1 MVVMATGGPTDRFLF
16 FFPSLSLSL
25 LNAHTHKHRHTFSFS
40 FFPPSLLSSLFIC
53 SHNREGG
60 GGKGKKKKAG
70 VGRGI
75 LVALQDWVWYCAVLL
90 YCQTLWNTSSG
101 LFLIFFFFFFF
112 PGVVF
117 FSSFSFV
124 LRFSFFQHTLLLC
137 CRLGCLWMDSMAWW
151 RERKVS
157 GRRGRV
163 CGRERE
169 QKLEYNCRRKAGKRT
184 KQN

>member
-1 MVVMATGGPTDRFLF
+1 MATGGPTDRFLF

-117 FSSFSFV
+117 FLPFLLFCVSPFSSIRYYYAVGSGAYGWI
-124 LRFSFFQHTLLLC
+124 R
-137 CRLGCLWMDSMAWW
+137 W
-151 RERKVS
+151 RGG
-157 GRRGRV
+157 GR
-163 CGRERE
+163 
-169 QKLEYNCRRKAGKRT
+169 GK
-184 KQN
+184 

>member
-1 MVVMATGGPTDRFLF
+1 M
-16 FFPSLSLSL
+16 
-25 LNAHTHKHRHTFSFS
+25 HTHTNRHTFSFS

-112 PGVVF
+112 PRSCFFFFLFFCFAFLLFPAYAIIMLSARVPMDGFDGVVAGEE
-117 FSSFSFV
+117 SK
-124 LRFSFFQHTLLLC
+124 
-137 CRLGCLWMDSMAWW
+137 W
-151 RERKVS
+151 K
-157 GRRGRV
+157 
-163 CGRERE
+163 ERE
-169 QKLEYNCRRKAGKRT
+169 SVWKRKRT
-184 KQN
+184 KVRIQLPTEGGKKDKTELRRHL